1 MIIRSETMALDEIRK
16 KRLES
21 VGFKV
26 GEVADFLDLSP
37 EETAIIEI
45 KLALTQ
51 AMRHRSI
58 SQKLSQFTIA
68 KRIHSSASRVK
79 KLEAGDPSIPVDML
93 IRVLLATGAT
103 REEVGKIISS
113 GSGNEASRK
122 TKIPVSI

>member
-1 MIIRSETMALDEIRK
+1 MALDEIRK
-16 KRLES
+16 KRLKS

-51 AMRHRSI
+51 AVRHRSI
-58 SQKLSQFTIA
+58 SQKPTQFTIA

-93 IRVLLATGAT
+93 IRALLATGAT

-113 GSGNEASRK
+113 GSGNEAGRK